1 MTPKQK
7 LINSE
12 IRHALRTGA
21 LPIEVA
27 DEPARDAAI
36 RNIAYRVGVE
46 MGMSFSVT
54 RKSDGVWSIDIA

>member
-12 IRHALRTGA
+12 IRHSLRTGA
-21 LPIEVA
+21 LPIEVT
-27 DEPARDAAI
+27 DEPARDSAI
-36 RNIAYRVGVE
+36 RNIAYRVGIE

-54 RKSDGVWSIDIA
+54 RKADGVWSIDIA